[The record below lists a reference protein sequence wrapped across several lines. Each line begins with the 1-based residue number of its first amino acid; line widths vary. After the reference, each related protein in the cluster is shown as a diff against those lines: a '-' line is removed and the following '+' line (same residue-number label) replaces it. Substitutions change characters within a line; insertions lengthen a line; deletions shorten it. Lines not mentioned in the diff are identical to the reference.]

1 MKTFIGLIWLAASAF
16 ILIAQPENANTPIEF
31 LHPKV
36 IDLGKISQGQVAE
49 GKIEFVNKG
58 SAPVEIEAIR
68 PSCGCTAVTPSKMV
82 YAPGETAV
90 IPFSLKTA
98 GFNGVVRKTIKVTFK
113 NIEPNSFT
121 FTAQANVIT
130 ELNITP
136 NFVNFYQVALQP
148 DTTVTE
154 YFEIEN
160 TTEQAVEITKISTDS
175 KFIKISPETVTI
187 PPGKSHLVRVDLVP
201 SEPGRHN
208 TQVNIDSNL
217 QTEGH
222 KSLPVFIYI
231 MPEKQG
237 KGS

>member
-1 MKTFIGLIWLAASAF
+1 MKTFIGLIWLAAGVF
-16 ILIAQPENANTPIEF
+16 ILSAQPEDAKAPVEF

-36 IDLGKISQGQVAE
+36 IDLGKITQGQVAE
-49 GKIEFVNKG
+49 GKIEFVNRG
-58 SAPVEIEAIR
+58 SAAVEIESIQ

-82 YAPGETAV
+82 YNPGETAV
-90 IPFSLKTA
+90 IPFSLKTV
-98 GFNGVVRKTIKVTFK
+98 GFHGVVRKTIKVVFK
-113 NIEPNSFT
+113 NTEPKTFT

-136 NFVNFYQVALQP
+136 NFVNFYQVSLQP

-160 TTEQAVEITKISTDS
+160 TTEHAVQITKISTDS
-175 KFIKISPETVTI
+175 KFIKISPEKITI
-187 PPGKSHLVRVDLVP
+187 PPGKSHLVRIDLVP

-231 MPEKQG
+231 LPEKQG